1 MIKSYK
7 VRLYPTK
14 EQEQLMM
21 KHIGCARF
29 IYNYMLSTQIERHN
43 SGVGYLSR
51 FDMIRIITALK
62 KDGNHE
68 WLYDVSNITLQIA
81 CADLDKAYQ
90 SFFKK
95 RTKFPKFKS
104 KKGCKQSFP
113 IRSDKLWFGGSGYV
127 HIEKLKNV
135 KFKTDFNLPTEKGH
149 KFSNARISN
158 INGKWML
165 SFGMECENQAHTLN
179 DYNVGIDLGIKDS
192 AVVAYDDKK
201 LVFHN
206 INKSKNVR
214 SIKKRIAHLQRSIS
228 RKYDVN
234 KQGNSYIKTKNIERE
249 EAKLRKLYAHLS
261 GIRSNY
267 IHQSTHTIVSLL
279 PKRVV
284 MEDLNVTGMMKN
296 RHLSKAI
303 QEQCFYEWIRQLRYK
318 CEWNGIEFVQVDSF
332 YPSSKTCHKCGC
344 VKHSLKL
351 KDRIFVC
358 DECGYTEDR
367 DYNAALNLM
376 SYGN

>member
-113 IRSDKLWFGGSGYV
+113 Y
-127 HIEKLKNV
+127 
-135 KFKTDFNLPTEKGH
+135 
-149 KFSNARISN
+149 
-158 INGKWML
+158 
-165 SFGMECENQAHTLN
+165 
-179 DYNVGIDLGIKDS
+179 
-192 AVVAYDDKK
+192 
-201 LVFHN
+201 
-206 INKSKNVR
+206 
-214 SIKKRIAHLQRSIS
+214 KKRQIMVR
-228 RKYDVN
+228 R
-234 KQGNSYIKTKNIERE
+234 
-249 EAKLRKLYAHLS
+249 
-261 GIRSNY
+261 
-267 IHQSTHTIVSLL
+267 
-279 PKRVV
+279 
-284 MEDLNVTGMMKN
+284 
-296 RHLSKAI
+296 
-303 QEQCFYEWIRQLRYK
+303 
-318 CEWNGIEFVQVDSF
+318 
-332 YPSSKTCHKCGC
+332 
-344 VKHSLKL
+344 
-351 KDRIFVC
+351 
-358 DECGYTEDR
+358 
-367 DYNAALNLM
+367 
-376 SYGN
+376 